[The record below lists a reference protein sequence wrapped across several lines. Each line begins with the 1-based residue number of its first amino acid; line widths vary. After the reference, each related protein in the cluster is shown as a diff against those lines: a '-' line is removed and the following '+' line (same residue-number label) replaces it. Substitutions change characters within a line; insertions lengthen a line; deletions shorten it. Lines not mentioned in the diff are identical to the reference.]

1 MNANHFNL
9 QPSLELSLPLNENEG
24 KSISLESEFNK
35 NSDLIYSPINVNAS
49 YEKLGERNESD
60 SYGDFNYFSE
70 SFNLNENGIVNKFF
84 EKSEEKENNFN
95 IDLSLIKKKRKL
107 SEEFHINYRPIF
119 TPSENDN
126 DSRKLINDINSDT
139 TSYKK
144 KGKKKKKRKY
154 NIDNINKGI
163 KTHFFKQLKINTNL
177 ILKSEG
183 FKKEQQF
190 TYFQPSFISNT
201 NKNLNKEMFQKK
213 FEDFLLTD
221 IMEFMKDKKTKNT
234 DLTNYEKNISVLE
247 DLKRNKCR
255 FDFLDKTI
263 IELFNE
269 YLKSKEFKM
278 IIDNLKNKNKEEKE
292 YIKKYI
298 YKANDF
304 INYYS

>member
-1 MNANHFNL
+1 
-9 QPSLELSLPLNENEG
+9 
-24 KSISLESEFNK
+24 
-35 NSDLIYSPINVNAS
+35 
-49 YEKLGERNESD
+49 
-60 SYGDFNYFSE
+60 
-70 SFNLNENGIVNKFF
+70 
-84 EKSEEKENNFN
+84 
-95 IDLSLIKKKRKL
+95 
-107 SEEFHINYRPIF
+107 
-119 TPSENDN
+119 
-126 DSRKLINDINSDT
+126 
-139 TSYKK
+139 
-144 KGKKKKKRKY
+144 
-154 NIDNINKGI
+154 
-163 KTHFFKQLKINTNL
+163 
-177 ILKSEG
+177 
-183 FKKEQQF
+183 
-190 TYFQPSFISNT
+190 
-201 NKNLNKEMFQKK
+201 MFQKK